1 MAIGT
6 GWESQRQ
13 TIGCNGNM
21 PFMYATQGVP
31 PGCFRP
37 REACFVV

>member
-1 MAIGT
+1 MAIGRE
-6 GWESQRQ
+6 WKSQRQ

-31 PGCFRP
+31 PWLLQ
-37 REACFVV
+37 AA